1 MSSAHDEEWAMKT
14 LTEKILSR
22 ASGRDVSPGDVVE
35 VGVDLVA
42 FHDLTGYHV
51 LEVMEKVGVKRAFKP
66 EGVVIALDH
75 LVPPPDV
82 RSAEIQQAI
91 RRFARELKLPNF
103 HEVGY
108 GILHQVLVE
117 NYVMPGQVV
126 IAADSHASTSGALGA
141 FAQGM
146 GASDVAAA
154 TITGRT
160 WLTVPQPFKIVFEGR
175 PRQWI
180 TGKEVSLEILRA
192 FKADYFVGM
201 SIEVFVEEPSS
212 FPMDYRLTVA
222 NMGVEMNADA
232 LMFAPDEET
241 SRYLRETRG
250 VSVSKFEG
258 VNPRAKYVDEYSI
271 KLDDVDFLV
280 AAPSSVDNVKGVR
293 EVSDVEV
300 DVVFIGSCTGG
311 RLSDLEIAAK
321 IMKGKKAKTRC
332 IVVPASWRT
341 FRRALELGYVQA
353 LVEAGCV
360 VTYGTCGPCIGGHFG
375 VLGPGEVAVSTSNRN
390 FVGRMGSPQ
399 SKVYLS
405 GPAVAAATAVLG
417 RVAEPGEVL

>member
-1 MSSAHDEEWAMKT
+1 M
-14 LTEKILSR
+14 TEKILSR
-22 ASGRDVSPGDVVE
+22 ASGREVSPGDVVE

-51 LEVMEKVGVKRAFKP
+51 IEVMERVGVKKVFRP
-66 EGVVIALDH
+66 EGVVIAFDH

-82 RSAEIQQAI
+82 RSAEIQQTI

-103 HEVGY
+103 HDVGY

-117 NYVMPGQVV
+117 SYVMPGQVV
-126 IAADSHASTSGALGA
+126 VVADSHASTSGALGA

-154 TITGRT
+154 AITGRA
-160 WLTVPQPFKIVFEGR
+160 WLTVPQPFKVVLEGR

-180 TGKEVSLEILRA
+180 TGKEVSLEILRV

-201 SIEVFVEEPSS
+201 SIEAFVEEPKA
-212 FPMDYRLTVA
+212 FPMDYRITVA

-232 LMFAPDEET
+232 LMFVPDEET
-241 SRYLRETRG
+241 SKYLKEMRG
-250 VSVSKFEG
+250 VSLSKFERPDSG
-258 VNPRAKYVDEYSI
+258 AKYVDEYSI
-271 KLDDVDFLV
+271 ELDNVDFLV
-280 AAPSSVDNVKGVR
+280 AAPSSVDNVKSAR
-293 EVSDVEV
+293 ELSGVEV

-311 RLSDLEIAAK
+311 RLSDLEVAAK
-321 IMKGKKAKTRC
+321 IMKGKKVRSRC

-341 FRRALELGYVQA
+341 FKRALELGYVQT

-390 FVGRMGSPQ
+390 FIGRMGSPQ

-405 GPAVAAATAVLG
+405 GSAVAAATAVLG
-417 RVAEPGEVL
+417 RIAEPGEVP

>member
-1 MSSAHDEEWAMKT
+1 MKT

-22 ASGRDVSPGDVVE
+22 ASGREVSPGDVVE

-51 LEVMEKVGVKRAFKP
+51 IEVMERVGVKKVFRP
-66 EGVVIALDH
+66 EGVVIAFDH

-82 RSAEIQQAI
+82 RSAEIQQTI

-103 HEVGY
+103 HDVGY

-117 NYVMPGQVV
+117 SYVMPGQVV
-126 IAADSHASTSGALGA
+126 VVADSHASTSGALGA

-154 TITGRT
+154 AITGRT
-160 WLTVPQPFKIVFEGR
+160 WLTVPQPFKVVLEGR

-180 TGKEVSLEILRA
+180 TGKEVSLEILRV

-201 SIEVFVEEPSS
+201 SIEAFVEEPKA
-212 FPMDYRLTVA
+212 FPMDYRITVA

-232 LMFAPDEET
+232 LMFVPDEET
-241 SRYLRETRG
+241 SKYLKEMRG
-250 VSVSKFEG
+250 VSLSKFERPDSG
-258 VNPRAKYVDEYSI
+258 AKYVDEYSI
-271 KLDDVDFLV
+271 ELDNVDFLV
-280 AAPSSVDNVKGVR
+280 AAPSSVDNVKNAR
-293 EVSDVEV
+293 ELSGVEV

-311 RLSDLEIAAK
+311 RLSDLEVAAK
-321 IMKGKKAKTRC
+321 IMKGKKVRSRC

-341 FRRALELGYVQA
+341 FKRALELGYVQT

-390 FVGRMGSPQ
+390 FIGRMGSPQ

-417 RVAEPGEVL
+417 RIAEPGEVP

>member
-1 MSSAHDEEWAMKT
+1 MKT

-22 ASGRDVSPGDVVE
+22 ASGREVSPGDVVE

-51 LEVMEKVGVKRAFKP
+51 IEVMERVGVKKVFRP
-66 EGVVIALDH
+66 EGVVIAFDH

-82 RSAEIQQAI
+82 RSAEIQQTI

-103 HEVGY
+103 HDVGY

-117 NYVMPGQVV
+117 SYVMPGQVV
-126 IAADSHASTSGALGA
+126 VVADSHASTSGALGA

-154 TITGRT
+154 AITGRA
-160 WLTVPQPFKIVFEGR
+160 WLTVPQPFKVVLEGR

-180 TGKEVSLEILRA
+180 TGKEVSLEILRV

-201 SIEVFVEEPSS
+201 SIEAFVEEPKA
-212 FPMDYRLTVA
+212 FPMDYRITVA

-232 LMFAPDEET
+232 LMFVPDEET
-241 SRYLRETRG
+241 SKYLKEMRG
-250 VSVSKFEG
+250 VSLSKFERPDSG
-258 VNPRAKYVDEYSI
+258 AKYVDEYSI
-271 KLDDVDFLV
+271 ELDNVDFLV
-280 AAPSSVDNVKGVR
+280 AAPSSVDNVKSAR
-293 EVSDVEV
+293 ELSGVEV

-311 RLSDLEIAAK
+311 RLSDLEVAAK
-321 IMKGKKAKTRC
+321 IMKGKKVRSRC

-341 FRRALELGYVQA
+341 FKRALELGYVQT

-390 FVGRMGSPQ
+390 FIGRMGSPQ

-417 RVAEPGEVL
+417 RIAEPGEVP

>member
-1 MSSAHDEEWAMKT
+1 MKT

-22 ASGRDVSPGDVVE
+22 ASEKDVSPGDVVE
-35 VGVDLVA
+35 VKVDIVA

-51 LEVMEKVGVKRAFKP
+51 IEVMEKAGAKRVFKP
-66 EGVVIALDH
+66 EGIVIAFDH

-82 RSAEIQQAI
+82 RSAEIQQTI

-103 HEVGY
+103 HDVGY

-117 NYVMPGQVV
+117 SYVMPGQVV
-126 IAADSHASTSGALGA
+126 VVADSHASTSGALGA

-154 TITGRT
+154 AITGRT
-160 WLTVPQPFKIVFEGR
+160 WLTVPQPFKIVLEGR

-201 SIEVFVEEPSS
+201 SIEVFVGEPRA

-232 LMFAPDEET
+232 LTFVPDEEA
-241 SRYLRETRG
+241 SRYLEEMRG
-250 VSVSKFEG
+250 VRLSSFERPDPG
-258 VNPRAKYVDEYSI
+258 AKYVDEYSL

-280 AAPSSVDNVKGVR
+280 AAPNSVDNVKSAR
-293 EVSDVEV
+293 ELSDVEV

-321 IMKGKKAKTRC
+321 IMKGRRVKTRC
-332 IVVPASWRT
+332 IVIPASWRT
-341 FRRALELGYVQA
+341 FKRALELGYVQA

-390 FVGRMGSPQ
+390 FIGRMGSPQ

-417 RVAEPGEVL
+417 RIAEPGEVL

>member
-1 MSSAHDEEWAMKT
+1 MKT

-22 ASGRDVSPGDVVE
+22 ASGRSVSPGDVVE
-35 VGVDLVA
+35 VGVDIVA

-51 LEVMEKVGVKRAFKP
+51 IEVMEKVGLKKVFKP
-66 EGVVIALDH
+66 DGVVVAFDH

-91 RRFARELKLPNF
+91 RKFARELKLPNF
-103 HEVGY
+103 HDVGC

-117 NYVMPGQVV
+117 DYVVPGQVV
-126 IAADSHASTSGALGA
+126 VVADSHASTSGALGA

-146 GASDVAAA
+146 GASDVAVAA
-154 TITGRT
+154 ITGRT
-160 WLTVPQPFKIVFEGR
+160 WLTVPQPFKIVLEGR

-180 TGKEVSLEILRA
+180 TGKEVSLEMLRA
-192 FKADYFVGM
+192 FGADHFVGM
-201 SIEVFVEEPSS
+201 SIEVFVKEPRA

-232 LMFAPDEET
+232 LMFVPDEET
-241 SRYLRETRG
+241 SRYLEEMRG
-250 VSVSKFEG
+250 ARPSKLEG
-258 VNPRAKYVDEYSI
+258 PDPGAKYVDEYSL

-280 AAPSSVDNVKGVR
+280 AAPSSVDNVKSAR
-293 EVSDVEV
+293 ELSNVEV

-321 IMKGKKAKTRC
+321 IMKGRRVKARC
-332 IVVPASWRT
+332 IVIPASWRT
-341 FRRALELGYVQA
+341 FKRALELGYVQT

-375 VLGPGEVAVSTSNRN
+375 VLGPGEIAVSTSNRN
-390 FVGRMGSPQ
+390 FIGRMGSPQ

-417 RVAEPGEVL
+417 RIAEPGEVS

>member
-1 MSSAHDEEWAMKT
+1 MKT

-22 ASGRDVSPGDVVE
+22 ASGREVSPGDVVE

-51 LEVMEKVGVKRAFKP
+51 IEVMERVGVKKVFRP
-66 EGVVIALDH
+66 EGVVIAFDH

-103 HEVGY
+103 HDVGY

-117 NYVMPGQVV
+117 SYVMPGQVV
-126 IAADSHASTSGALGA
+126 VVADSHASTSGALGA

-154 TITGRT
+154 AITGRT
-160 WLTVPQPFKIVFEGR
+160 WLTVPQPFKVVLEGR

-180 TGKEVSLEILRA
+180 TGKEVSLEILRV

-201 SIEVFVEEPSS
+201 SIEAFVEEPKA
-212 FPMDYRLTVA
+212 FPMDYRITVA

-232 LMFAPDEET
+232 LMFVPDEET
-241 SRYLRETRG
+241 SKYLKEMRG
-250 VSVSKFEG
+250 VSLSKFERPDSG
-258 VNPRAKYVDEYSI
+258 AKYVDEYSI
-271 KLDDVDFLV
+271 ELDNVDFLV
-280 AAPSSVDNVKGVR
+280 AAPSSVDNVKSAR
-293 EVSDVEV
+293 ELSGVEV

-311 RLSDLEIAAK
+311 RLSDLEVAAK
-321 IMKGKKAKTRC
+321 IMKGKKVRSRC

-341 FRRALELGYVQA
+341 FKRALELGYVQT

-390 FVGRMGSPQ
+390 FIGRMGSPQ

-417 RVAEPGEVL
+417 RIAEPGEVP